1 MNDSQQKGF
10 TLIEI
15 LVVITI
21 LVTLSAISVTVFSKF
36 STSRVLVGSVQT
48 VLSILDE
55 ARTLTLASK
64 DGYQYGVHFE
74 TAKVVLFKGTI
85 YSSSD
90 PDNDVMVLHTAVE
103 ISNITLTGSGSDV
116 VFSRLTGTTGQNGTV
131 RLSLVSDSTSSSTIN
146 IQTTGIAEVN

>member
-1 MNDSQQKGF
+1 MNYLQQRGF
-10 TLIEI
+10 TLIEL

-21 LVTLSAISVTVFSKF
+21 LVTLSAVSVTVFSKF
-36 STSRVLVGSVQT
+36 STSRVLTGSIQT

-64 DGYQYGVHFE
+64 GGYQYGVHFE
-74 TAKVVLFKGTI
+74 TTKIVLFKGTI

-90 PDNDVMVLHTAVE
+90 PDNDVTVLQTTVE
-103 ISNITLTGSGSDV
+103 ISNITLTGSGNDV
-116 VFSRLTGTTGQNGTV
+116 IFSRLTGKTNQDGTV
-131 RLSLVSDSTSSSTIN
+131 RFSLVSDSNSSSTIN

>member
-1 MNDSQQKGF
+1 MNFSQQRGF

-21 LVTLSAISVTVFSKF
+21 LVTLSAVSVTVFSKF
-36 STSRVLVGSVQT
+36 STSRALTGSVQT
-48 VLSILDE
+48 VLSILDD

-74 TAKVVLFKGTI
+74 TTKVVLFKGTV

-90 PDNDVMVLHTAVE
+90 SDNDITVLQTTVE

-116 VFSRLTGTTGQNGTV
+116 VFSRLTGKTAQNGTV